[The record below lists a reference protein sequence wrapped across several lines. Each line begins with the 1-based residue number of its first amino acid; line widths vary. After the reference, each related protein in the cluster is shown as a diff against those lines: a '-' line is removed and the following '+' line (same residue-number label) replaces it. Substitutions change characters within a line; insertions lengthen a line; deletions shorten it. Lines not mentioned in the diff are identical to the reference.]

1 MYYLILKNRLL
12 YDSNKKGE
20 IMQKQILKIK
30 NIPAILW
37 GQPSKNLIIAVH
49 GNMSNKADI
58 LIQILSNIATKQNY
72 QVALV

>member
-12 YDSNKKGE
+12 YDSNKKGT
-20 IMQKQILKIK
+20 
-30 NIPAILW
+30 
-37 GQPSKNLIIAVH
+37 PSKNLIIAVH

>member
-1 MYYLILKNRLL
+1 
-12 YDSNKKGE
+12 
-20 IMQKQILKIK
+20 MQKQILKIK

-49 GNMSNKADI
+49 GNISNKADI